1 MCHVI
6 SRFDAMD
13 LDKNGTLSFEEL
25 MPLLCELGHVQS
37 WAVTPEH
44 LKGFHGTLTT
54 LRNYTLHTRDK
65 KSKQTRLS
73 QLMFRFTVPR
83 GGGGVA
89 RRLRLVRW

>member
-1 MCHVI
+1 
-6 SRFDAMD
+6 MD

-73 QLMFRFTVPR
+73 QLMCFDSPSREA
-83 GGGGVA
+83 GGGRAAVTA
-89 RRLRLVRW
+89 RSLVMNQRAG